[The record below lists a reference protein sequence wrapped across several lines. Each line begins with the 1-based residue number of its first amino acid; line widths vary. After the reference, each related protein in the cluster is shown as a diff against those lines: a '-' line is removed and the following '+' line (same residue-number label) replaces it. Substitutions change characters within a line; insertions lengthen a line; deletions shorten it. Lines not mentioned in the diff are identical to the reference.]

1 MFPRGSIPT
10 IKIEL
15 SNGVES
21 SQPVWDGHGSDED
34 FLCHMLGMR
43 EALVDMGLFEKYEE
57 ARQKVSKA
65 KEQMQDEKNLRDV
78 VLGQIEN
85 SDLESDKVP
94 LREEVAKHN
103 ENIKGCR
110 AAVAVAK
117 EEVTAAMATIFS
129 TTANFFRGDG
139 KTPWDN
145 IVHEQTEKEISMGRS
160 SPGSAAR

>member
-1 MFPRGSIPT
+1 VPERLDDLDPDRKVRT

-21 SQPVWDGHGSDED
+21 REPMWDGHGSDED
-34 FLCHMLGMR
+34 FLCHMLGTQ

-65 KEQMQDEKNLRDV
+65 KEQMQDEKNLRNV

-85 SDLESDKVP
+85 SVLESHKVP

-103 ENIKGCR
+103 ENIKVCR
-110 AAVAVAK
+110 AAVAAAK
-117 EEVTAAMATIFS
+117 EELTAAMATIL
-129 TTANFFRGDG
+129 T
-139 KTPWDN
+139 
-145 IVHEQTEKEISMGRS
+145 
-160 SPGSAAR
+160 